1 MYLKGSVNKMP
12 ASASYQVYGIQ
23 EALAEINKVDRVLR
37 RQITKDIQR
46 GAGTRLVTA
55 ARSFIPTATPLS
67 RMTNGNMIK
76 GRDGTGWSR
85 ARVVAGIRSVVGKRG
100 SRARTVTFSNGR
112 TADFK
117 ATQYQLLVLQQRDVA
132 GAIWDHA
139 GIRGGGQFVTNLI
152 AEGETVGPRTAPRAL
167 EPAAMSVLPAVEDEV
182 GKIVAQVMTIVNRN
196 LVQTRTR

>member
-12 ASASYQVYGIQ
+12 ASASYKVYGIQ

-37 RQITKDIQR
+37 RQITKDIQS
-46 GAGTRLVTA
+46 GAGTKLVTA
-55 ARSFIPTATPLS
+55 ARSFIPTASPLS
-67 RMTNGNMIK
+67 RMVNGNMIK

-85 ARVVAGIRSVVGKRG
+85 TRVLAGIRTVVGKRG
-100 SRARTVTFSNGR
+100 QRARTVRFSNGR

-139 GIRGGGQFVTNLI
+139 GIKNGGQFVTNLL
-152 AEGETVGPRTAPRAL
+152 AEGEHVGPAAATRAL
-167 EPAAMSVLPAVEDEV
+167 QPAAESVLPAVEDEV
-182 GKIVAQVMTIVNRN
+182 GKIVERVMTIVNRN

>member
-1 MYLKGSVNKMP
+1 MYLKGNVKKMP

-37 RQITKDIQR
+37 RQITKDIQS

-55 ARSFIPTATPLS
+55 ARSFIPTAPPLS
-67 RMTNGNMIK
+67 RMGNGNMIK

-85 ARVVAGIRSVVGKRG
+85 ARVIAGIRTVVGKRG
-100 SRARTVTFSNGR
+100 QRARTVRFSNGR

-139 GIRGGGQFVTNLI
+139 GIRGGGQFVTNLL
-152 AEGETVGPRTAPRAL
+152 AEGEHVGPAAAPRAL
-167 EPAAMSVLPAVEDEV
+167 EPAAESVLPAVEDEV
-182 GKIVAQVMTIVNRN
+182 GKIVERVMTIVNRN
-196 LVQTRTR
+196 LVTTRTR

>member
-1 MYLKGSVNKMP
+1 MYSKGSVNKMP
-12 ASASYQVYGIQ
+12 AEASYKVYGIQ
-23 EALAEINKVDRVLR
+23 EALAEINKVDRTLR

-67 RMTNGNMIK
+67 GMTRGNMIK
-76 GRDGTGWSR
+76 GRAGSGWSR
-85 ARVVAGIRSVVGKRG
+85 ARVLTGIRTVVGKRG
-100 SRARTVTFSNGR
+100 QRARTITFSNGR
-112 TADFK
+112 TSDFK
-117 ATQYQLLVLQQRDVA
+117 ATQYQLLVLQQKDVA

-152 AEGETVGPRTAPRAL
+152 AEGETVGPRNAPRAL

-196 LVQTRTR
+196 LVTTRTR

>member
-1 MYLKGSVNKMP
+1 MP

-37 RQITKDIQR
+37 RQITKDIQS

-55 ARSFIPTATPLS
+55 ARSFIPTAPPLS
-67 RMTNGNMIK
+67 RMVNGNMIK

-85 ARVVAGIRSVVGKRG
+85 ARVLAGIRTVVGKRG
-100 SRARTVTFSNGR
+100 QRARTIRFSNGR

-117 ATQYQLLVLQQRDVA
+117 ATQYQLLVLQQRDAA
-132 GAIWDHA
+132 GAIWDHG
-139 GIRGGGQFVTNLI
+139 GIQRGGQFVTNLI

-167 EPAAMSVLPAVEDEV
+167 QPAAESVLPAVEAEV
-182 GKIVAQVMTIVNRN
+182 DKIVERVMTIVNRN
-196 LVQTRTR
+196 LVTTRTR